1 MLTCLGHQT
10 GPDSMQ
16 PIWITSLAIIL
27 YLATSAGLTLRLTRG
42 DVQGPGSGWRGG
54 LLGLGF
60 GAVALHAVVLYPE
73 LVTTHG
79 LNLGFF
85 NAAALVSLLTVLL
98 LLVTA
103 ISQPVENLGIP
114 LLPLA
119 AVTLAL
125 LLKYPGSHLM
135 LNEGNWRLDLHI
147 LFSILAYSV
156 LALGALQ
163 ALLLA
168 IQDKHLHDRHPG
180 GFIRAL
186 PPLAVME
193 RLLFQMIATGF
204 TLLSA
209 ALLTGIFFLHD
220 IFAQHLV
227 HKTVLSICAWV
238 VFGILL
244 WGRWRYGWRGR
255 TALRWTWSGF
265 GFLVLAYFG
274 TKIVLELILKR
285 V

>member
-1 MLTCLGHQT
+1 
-10 GPDSMQ
+10 MQ
-16 PIWITSLAIIL
+16 PIWIASLAIVL
-27 YLATSAGLTLRLTRG
+27 YLATSAGLTLRLARG
-42 DVQGPGSGWRGG
+42 DVQGPGRRGW

-60 GAVALHAVVLYPE
+60 GAVALHAVALYPE
-73 LVTTHG
+73 LVTLHG
-79 LNLGFF
+79 LNLGLI
-85 NAAALVSLLTVLL
+85 NAASLVALLTVLL
-98 LLVTA
+98 LLLTA

-114 LLPLA
+114 LLPA
-119 AVTLAL
+119 AAATLAL
-125 LLKYPGSHLM
+125 LIVYPGRNLL

-168 IQDKHLHDRHPG
+168 VQDKHLHDRHPG

-193 RLLFQMIATGF
+193 RLLFQMIGTGF
-204 TLLSA
+204 VLLSA
-209 ALLTGIFFLHD
+209 ALLTGIFFLED

-227 HKTVLSICAWV
+227 HKTVLSISAWV

-255 TALRWTWSGF
+255 VALRWTLSGF
-265 GFLVLAYFG
+265 AFLLLAYFG

>member
-1 MLTCLGHQT
+1 
-10 GPDSMQ
+10 MQ
-16 PIWITSLAIIL
+16 PLWLGSLSILL

-42 DVQGPGSGWRGG
+42 HDQAAGG
-54 LLGLGF
+54 RAWLLLLGF
-60 GAVALHAVVLYPE
+60 GAVALHGLALYPE
-73 LVTTHG
+73 LVTGHG
-79 LNLGFF
+79 LNLRLV
-85 NAAALVSLLTVLL
+85 NAASLVALLTAALL
-98 LLVTA
+98 LLTA
-103 ISQPVENLGIP
+103 INQPVENLGIP
-114 LLPLA
+114 LLPVSA
-119 AVTLAL
+119 ATL
-125 LLKYPGSHLM
+125 LLLLLNPGSDLL

-168 IQDKHLHDRHPG
+168 VQDRHLHNRHPG
-180 GFIRAL
+180 GFVRAL

-193 RLLFQMIATGF
+193 HMLFQMLATGF
-204 TLLSA
+204 ALLSA
-209 ALLTGIFFLHD
+209 ALLTGIFFLED

-227 HKTVLSICAWV
+227 HKTVLSIIAWV

-255 TALRWTWSGF
+255 TAIRWTLSGF
-265 GFLVLAYFG
+265 AFLLLAYFG
-274 TKIVLELILKR
+274 TKIVLELILHR